1 MTVFQEDGLDGEQ
14 AWSSRRDMEV
24 DEINAR
30 ELLGKG
36 VRIKEFRPGAE
47 RILAWSDDQDPP
59 CRHYFYTHADDV
71 LNYRLLRN
79 VRNYLYSEEDESTRD

>member
-1 MTVFQEDGLDGEQ
+1 VRYGADFMTVFQEDGLDGEQ

-47 RILAWSDDQDPP
+47 RILAWSDDQDPS
-59 CRHYFYTHADDV
+59 FGHAGINCSYSSIHTF
-71 LNYRLLRN
+71 NY
-79 VRNYLYSEEDESTRD
+79 